1 MQDIL
6 TAQDIAKLLQMH
18 IMTVYKLAESGE
30 LPGFKVGRQWRFRRD
45 SLDEWCRVKEG
56 AERPTWVL
64 VVDDETGILD
74 LFAKS
79 LRPEGIEV
87 ALAEN
92 GAQALQACR
101 ERDFSV
107 VFLDLKLPEMNGV
120 EVMKRVKERQPDA
133 RIVIMTG
140 FPTDPLVGEA
150 AQLDPVTIL
159 HKPFDV
165 EQIMKTLQPL
175 VAVHS

>member
-6 TAQDIAKLLQMH
+6 TAQDVAKLLQMH

-45 SLDEWCRVKEG
+45 ALDEWCRAREG
-56 AERPTWVL
+56 KGRPWVL
-64 VVDDETGILD
+64 VVDDQQAILD
-74 LFAKS
+74 LFAKN

-87 ALAEN
+87 AVAEN
-92 GAQALQACR
+92 GEQALQACR
-101 ERDFSV
+101 ERDFAV

-120 EVMKRVKERQPDA
+120 EVMKRIKEKQPEA

-140 FPTDPLVGEA
+140 YPTDPLVGEA
-150 AQLDPVTIL
+150 AKLDPVMIL
-159 HKPFDV
+159 YKPFDL
-165 EQIMKTLQPL
+165 EQVMRILQPL
-175 VAVHS
+175 AAQRG